1 MLSWFRDAAKRQ
13 RGTGHVQER
22 LENDSVSRNLD
33 CSEGEPVTS
42 TRTRFEEEKQT
53 RDRDCSKTDANWLDF
68 GFDSVSLLHRRD
80 KGNGTRDGNRAG
92 GRKRVSLAETC
103 SRAPEVRGMDNEP
116 DSDDSGARGALGTR
130 RRSGKVAT
138 ELGQGDG
145 AGGPQ
150 RLAVERERASE
161 IQRPPVECEGASG
174 LAVGGATN
182 DCVVRR
188 VQAGDSWHRLELR
201 WDHGNPASAPLA
213 GWDAGEPLRKR
224 PCSQQVNKQADMS
237 LYTYNTN
244 PPHASTVHN
253 PPVVQ
258 PQIATLRG
266 NSLDPL
272 NVSFSK
278 SSGSLES
285 NKKVRKQDASSEDEL
300 PKCSKGV
307 SNNKE
312 DQCQVKCESWITPDT
327 LNKHLCTKTTN
338 SKRMNLSKL
347 VLDHIAPC
355 MNQYGLCFVDSF
367 LGHKIG
373 DKILQEVVTLYQ
385 SGSFEDGT
393 LAGQSTSSDK
403 EVTAPSG
410 TSNKTIRGDKIMWV
424 QGTEPGC
431 ASIGLLMQRM
441 DKLILHADGKL
452 GHYRIRGRHKAM
464 VACYPGNGTGY
475 VRHVDNPT
483 GDGRCVTCIY
493 YLNKNW
499 DAKVDGGIL
508 RIFPEGKSYVV
519 DVEPMFDRLLL
530 FWSDRRNPHE
540 VQPAYSVRYAITV
553 WYFDAEERAEA
564 RTRYRNRTAS
574 GEATSFSS

>member
-312 DQCQVKCESWITPDT
+312 DQCQ
-327 LNKHLCTKTTN
+327 
-338 SKRMNLSKL
+338 
-347 VLDHIAPC
+347 
-355 MNQYGLCFVDSF
+355 
-367 LGHKIG
+367 
-373 DKILQEVVTLYQ
+373 

-410 TSNKTIRGDKIMWV
+410 TSNKTIRGDKIMGWKVVFFMLLSKGRRSKWNRGDGAQIKDKRSADGGLGNADKKDALRDGQLAGQRAGYCKRHLRGDQITWV
-424 QGTEPGC
+424 RGVKDRC
-431 ASIGLLMQRM
+431 YAIDFLLSLL
-441 DKLILHADGKL
+441 DKLIILCGGKL
-452 GHYRIRGRHKAM
+452 ENYNIK
-464 VACYPGNGTGY
+464 
-475 VRHVDNPT
+475 
-483 GDGRCVTCIY
+483 
-493 YLNKNW
+493 
-499 DAKVDGGIL
+499 
-508 RIFPEGKSYVV
+508 
-519 DVEPMFDRLLL
+519 DR
-530 FWSDRRNPHE
+530 S
-540 VQPAYSVRYAITV
+540 Q
-553 WYFDAEERAEA
+553 
-564 RTRYRNRTAS
+564 
-574 GEATSFSS
+574 

>member
-1 MLSWFRDAAKRQ
+1 MRSWVRDAAKQRQ
-13 RGTGHVQER
+13 DRGHVQER
-22 LENDSVSRNLD
+22 LENDRVSRNID
-33 CSEGEPVTS
+33 RAEGEPVAS
-42 TRTRFEEEKQT
+42 TRTRFEEGKQA
-53 RDRDCSKTDANWLDF
+53 RDRDCSNTGANWLDF
-68 GFDSVSLLHRRD
+68 GDSVSSLHRRD
-80 KGNGTRDGNRAG
+80 KGNGTRVGNRAG
-92 GRKRVSLAETC
+92 GRKRVSLPEAC
-103 SRAPEVRGMDNEP
+103 SRAPEVSGMDNEAE
-116 DSDDSGARGALGTR
+116 DDDTGAHGALGTR
-130 RRSGKVAT
+130 RRSGQVAA

-145 AGGPQ
+145 AGGPH
-150 RLAVERERASE
+150 RMAAERERASE
-161 IQRPPVECEGASG
+161 LQRPPVESEGTSG
-174 LAVGGATN
+174 LAVGCAAN
-182 DCVVRR
+182 DNAVRR
-188 VQAGDSWHRLELR
+188 VEAGDSWHFLELR
-201 WDHGNPASAPLA
+201 WDRDNRASAPLA
-213 GWDAGEPLRKR
+213 GWDSAEPLRKR

-237 LYTYNTN
+237 LHTYNMK
-244 PPHASTVHN
+244 PPHASTVRN

-258 PQIATLRG
+258 PQIATPRG
-266 NSLDPL
+266 HSFDPL
-272 NVSFSK
+272 STSFVK
-278 SSGSLES
+278 SSGSLASDE
-285 NKKVRKQDASSEDEL
+285 KVRKQDASSEDEP

-312 DQCQVKCESWITPDT
+312 DQCQVKCESWKAPDT
-327 LNKHLCTKTTN
+327 LNKHLCTKTTS

-355 MNQYGLCFVDSF
+355 MNQYGLCFVDNF
-367 LGHKIG
+367 LGNKIG

-393 LAGQSTSSDK
+393 LAGQSTASDK

-574 GEATSFSS
+574 GEATSFTS

>member
-1 MLSWFRDAAKRQ
+1 MLRWCEDSIRRQ
-13 RGTGHVQER
+13 QRQDSGHVHER
-22 LENDSVSRNLD
+22 LGNESGSRHLG

-42 TRTRFEEEKQT
+42 TRTRFEEEKQA
-53 RDRDCSKTDANWLDF
+53 RDRVCSKTDANWLDF
-68 GFDSVSLLHRRD
+68 GESDYLLHRRD
-80 KGNGTRDGNRAG
+80 KENGTRQCNRAG
-92 GRKRVSLAETC
+92 GRKRVSLPETC
-103 SRAPEVRGMDNEP
+103 SHTPEVRDMENEP
-116 DSDDSGARGALGTR
+116 DGDGTGVHGVMGTKR
-130 RRSGKVAT
+130 RLGKVAAEPGSGTNAFVQGDNAGGSHRPVVEPERAT
-138 ELGQGDG
+138 EL
-145 AGGPQ
+145 Q
-150 RLAVERERASE
+150 RL
-161 IQRPPVECEGASG
+161 PVESAGASG
-174 LAVGGATN
+174 LSVG
-182 DCVVRR
+182 R
-188 VQAGDSWHRLELR
+188 VEPSDSSHRLELR
-201 WDHGNPASAPLA
+201 WEHDNYASAPLA
-213 GWDAGEPLRKR
+213 DWDCAEPLRKR

-237 LYTYNTN
+237 LTYNTN
-244 PPHASTVHN
+244 PPHASTDHS
-253 PPVVQ
+253 PADVQ
-258 PQIATLRG
+258 TQIATLRG
-266 NSLDPL
+266 DYLDPL
-272 NVSFSK
+272 NISLIK
-278 SSGSLES
+278 SSGNLES
-285 NKKVRKQDASSEDEL
+285 DNKAKRKDVGGEDEL

-307 SNNKE
+307 SNNRE
-312 DQCQVKCESWITPDT
+312 DQCQVKCESWVVSDT
-327 LNKHLCTKTTN
+327 LNKHLCPKTTSN
-338 SKRMNLSKL
+338 KRMNLSRL

-355 MNQYGLCFVDSF
+355 MNQYGLCFVDNF

-403 EVTAPSG
+403 EVTAPTG

-452 GHYRIRGRHKAM
+452 GQYRIRGRHKAM

-564 RTRYRNRTAS
+564 RTRYRNRAAS
-574 GEATSFSS
+574 GQTTSFSS